1 MKGLRRAAVALA
13 SLAWAG
19 LALAA
24 SASPALAWGDL
35 GHRVVADLAYERLT
49 PAAKRQVDLLLREST
64 VSGEPSCPV
73 ATFADAA
80 TFVDCVDGV
89 RRFNDLRK
97 LHFQAA
103 ALCPQDRPVD
113 PCKDGEC
120 AGEAVKRARA
130 VLADPT
136 QTIAARLLAL
146 EQIAHFVADLHQPTN
161 MIDNRDDR
169 GEEIRI
175 VLPGAAERSRL
186 NFHQFWNDIILAPAL
201 GGEEIGVRYLEPVAR
216 SGRGWDVGDVDAWA
230 AETQGIARQI
240 YARLPEPPECG
251 KRPRNPEV
259 LDRGYV
265 SAAVPQAR
273 EQLAKAGIRL
283 ATLLNATLR

>member
-1 MKGLRRAAVALA
+1 MIHSLRRAAVALA
-13 SLAWAG
+13 G
-19 LALAA
+19 LALVAA
-24 SASPALAWGDL
+24 ATPAMAWGDL

-49 PAAKRQVDLLLREST
+49 PAAKRQVDLLLRDAP

-73 ATFADAA
+73 ASFADAA
-80 TFVDCVDGV
+80 TYVDCVDGI
-89 RRFNDLRK
+89 RRYNDLRR

-103 ALCPQDRPVD
+103 SLCETDRPVD

-120 AGEAVKRARA
+120 AGEAVKRARII
-130 VLADPT
+130 LGDPT
-136 QTIAARLLAL
+136 QPVADRLMAL

-169 GEEIRI
+169 GEDIRI
-175 VLPGAAERSRL
+175 VLPGASEKSRL

-201 GGEEIGVRYLEPVAR
+201 GGEEIGVRYLQPIAR

-230 AETQGIARQI
+230 AETQGLARRI

-251 KRPRNPEV
+251 RRPRNPEV

-265 SAAVPQAR
+265 LAAVPQAR